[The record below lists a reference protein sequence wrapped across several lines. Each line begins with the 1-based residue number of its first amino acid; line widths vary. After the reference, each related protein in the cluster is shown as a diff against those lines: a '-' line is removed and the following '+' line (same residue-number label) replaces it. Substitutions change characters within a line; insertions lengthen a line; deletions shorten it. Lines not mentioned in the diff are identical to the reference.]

1 MQSIARRVL
10 AVAAPRAAAPR
21 ALGARA
27 FSDEAVER
35 DQMEY
40 DVVIVG
46 GGPAGLCTALRLKQL
61 EAERGEELSVCIVE
75 KASEVG
81 AHVVSGNVFEPRALD
96 ELIPDWRDDPDA
108 PLRTPV
114 TGDQFKFLTSET
126 GSVPLPCPP
135 SLHNDGN
142 YITSLSQVARW
153 LGERAEEAGVEIYPG
168 FSAAEVLFDD
178 SGAVR
183 GVATRDTGLN
193 KDGTPSD
200 SYEPGIELVARQ
212 TVFAEGARGS
222 CAEEIMKVFDLRKD
236 CDPQQ
241 FGLGIKEVWEVPEDH
256 PEFSPGLVQHT
267 IGWPLDANT
276 YGGSFLYHM
285 EPNLVQLGVVIG
297 LDYAN
302 PHLSPYKE
310 FQRFKHHPSVAKFL
324 DGGEPVAYA
333 ARTLNEGGFQ
343 SIPKLTFPGGAL
355 VGCSAG
361 FLNVPKIKGT
371 HTAMKSGMLAAEAVY
386 DALVAEE
393 AAEEAVEAT
402 AYQAAFEA
410 SWVYDEL
417 RAVRNYKP
425 AFQWGL
431 YAGVAYAG
439 LSAYVLRGNEPWTF
453 KHDHVDSETTAKAD
467 DPRAVPIDYPKPD
480 GVISFPLLDNLAR
493 AVVDHADQPSHLRVK
508 PEFQDVVL
516 GKAAKSLKEYGGV
529 ETNFCPAG
537 VYEYT
542 DDEDGDPELVI
553 NAQNCVH
560 CKCCSI
566 KMPYEFIEWTVPE
579 GGGGPN
585 YQLS

>member
-1 MQSIARRVL
+1 
-10 AVAAPRAAAPR
+10 
-21 ALGARA
+21 
-27 FSDEAVER
+27 
-35 DQMEY
+35 
-40 DVVIVG
+40 
-46 GGPAGLCTALRLKQL
+46 
-61 EAERGEELSVCIVE
+61 
-75 KASEVG
+75 
-81 AHVVSGNVFEPRALD
+81 
-96 ELIPDWRDDPDA
+96 
-108 PLRTPV
+108 
-114 TGDQFKFLTSET
+114 
-126 GSVPLPCPP
+126 
-135 SLHNDGN
+135 
-142 YITSLSQVARW
+142 
-153 LGERAEEAGVEIYPG
+153 
-168 FSAAEVLFDD
+168 
-178 SGAVR
+178 
-183 GVATRDTGLN
+183 
-193 KDGTPSD
+193 
-200 SYEPGIELVARQ
+200 
-212 TVFAEGARGS
+212 
-222 CAEEIMKVFDLRKD
+222 
-236 CDPQQ
+236 
-241 FGLGIKEVWEVPEDH
+241 
-256 PEFSPGLVQHT
+256 
-267 IGWPLDANT
+267 
-276 YGGSFLYHM
+276 
-285 EPNLVQLGVVIG
+285 
-297 LDYAN
+297 
-302 PHLSPYKE
+302 
-310 FQRFKHHPSVAKFL
+310 
-324 DGGEPVAYA
+324 
-333 ARTLNEGGFQ
+333 
-343 SIPKLTFPGGAL
+343 
-355 VGCSAG
+355 
-361 FLNVPKIKGT
+361 
-371 HTAMKSGMLAAEAVY
+371 MKSGMLAAEAVY

-393 AAEEAVEAT
+393 AAEDAVEAT

-410 SWVYDEL
+410 SWIHDEL